1 MTKASTTDSTHGGDT
16 AGKAPEWAA
25 MFAPEEWAWFVAT
38 LVAELDRRG
47 ITHRIDMEAGCLHV
61 EVLGPVPNVLGLQ
74 NLAQMCRA
82 RPRDGWPGLF
92 RHHFDIALD
101 PKSSRNAEALAKD
114 WDLARDAV
122 KIRLYREDHLPSVQ
136 LVTWHVAEG
145 LVAVLT
151 FDLPDRVVSV
161 RKPDR
166 DGWDVSDEEL
176 YETALENVRREGL
189 LTANKIEVGET
200 SAAAAVYVLEGSSTF
215 FAASHALF
223 LEDYLMNESMVSPAG
238 FQGEFG
244 AVIAIPQRHVVIY
257 HPIDDLRAVAAIQ
270 SMLVTAANMF
280 AEGPGSISSDLYW
293 LPPDDHEGEDLLV
306 RLPCERVDDALRFMP
321 PPEFVELLSSL
332 SPATKTESP
341 SS

>member
-1 MTKASTTDSTHGGDT
+1 MTKDDRTKHDDT
-16 AGKAPEWAA
+16 AGKSPDWAS

-38 LVAELDRRG
+38 LAADLDRRG
-47 ITHRIDMEAGCLHV
+47 VTHRFDMEAGCLHLDV
-61 EVLGPVPNVLGLQ
+61 VGPIPNVLGLQ
-74 NLAQMCRA
+74 NLAQICRA
-82 RPRDGWPGLF
+82 TPRDRWAGAM

-101 PKSSRNAEALAKD
+101 PNNSKSADELAKD
-114 WDLARDAV
+114 WSLARGAV

-151 FDLPDRVVSV
+151 FDLPDSVISV

-166 DGWDVSDEEL
+166 DTWDVSDEEL
-176 YETALENVRREGL
+176 YETALDNVRREGL
-189 LTANKIEVGET
+189 LVANQIPVGD
-200 SAAAAVYVLEGSSTF
+200 SASVYVLEGGGTF

-223 LEDYLMNESMVSPAG
+223 LEDYLMNESLVSPAG

-257 HPIDDLRAVAAIQ
+257 HPIDDLRVVTAIQ

-280 AEGPGSISSDLYW
+280 ADGPGSISADLYW

-321 PPEFVELLSSL
+321 PPEFVKVLSSL
-332 SPATKTESP
+332 SPAPVKD
-341 SS
+341 

>member
-1 MTKASTTDSTHGGDT
+1 MTKASGRDGDT
-16 AGKAPEWAA
+16 AGKSPEWAS

-38 LVAELDRRG
+38 LAAELDRRG
-47 ITHRIDMEAGCLHV
+47 VRHRVDMEAGCLHV
-61 EVLGPVPNVLGLQ
+61 EVTGPVPNVLGLQ
-74 NLAQMCRA
+74 NLAQSCRS
-82 RPRDGWPGLF
+82 RPRDGWAALMKN
-92 RHHFDIALD
+92 HFDIALD
-101 PKSSRNAEALAKD
+101 PKSSKGADDLAKD

-122 KIRLYREDHLPSVQ
+122 KIRLYRDDHLPSVQ

-151 FDLPDRVVSV
+151 FDLPDAVVTV

-166 DGWDVSDEEL
+166 DAWDVSDEEL
-176 YETALENVRREGL
+176 YETAIENVRREGL
-189 LTANKIEVGET
+189 LTANKIEVGD
-200 SAAAAVYVLEGSSTF
+200 SASVYVLEGSSTF

-257 HPIDDLRAVAAIQ
+257 HPIDDLGVVEAIQ

-280 AEGPGSISSDLYW
+280 AEGPGSISADLYW
-293 LPPDDHEGEDLLV
+293 LPPDDHEGDDLLV

-321 PPEFVELLSSL
+321 PPEFVEVLNAL
-332 SPATKTESP
+332 SPAQPAPPKH
-341 SS
+341 

>member
-1 MTKASTTDSTHGGDT
+1 MTKDESSKHDDT
-16 AGKAPEWAA
+16 AGKSPEWAS

-38 LVAELDRRG
+38 LAAELDRRG
-47 ITHRIDMEAGCLHV
+47 VTHRFDIEAGCLHIDV
-61 EVLGPVPNVLGLQ
+61 VGPVPNVLGLQ
-74 NLAQMCRA
+74 NLAQICRA
-82 RPRDGWPGLF
+82 RPRDAWASAM

-101 PKSSRNAEALAKD
+101 PNNSKGADDLAKD
-114 WDLARDAV
+114 WSLARDAV
-122 KIRLYREDHLPSVQ
+122 KIRLYREDHLPSGVQ

-151 FDLPDRVVSV
+151 FDLPDSVISV

-166 DGWDVSDEEL
+166 DTWDVSDEEV

-189 LTANKIEVGET
+189 LVANKIPVGD
-200 SAAAAVYVLEGSSTF
+200 SASVYVLEGGSTF

-257 HPIDDLRAVAAIQ
+257 HPIDDLRVVTAIQ

-280 AEGPGSISSDLYW
+280 ADGPGSISADLYW

-321 PPEFVELLSSL
+321 PPEFVALLSSL
-332 SPATKTESP
+332 SPAPEKH
-341 SS
+341 

>member
-1 MTKASTTDSTHGGDT
+1 MTKDESSKHDDT
-16 AGKAPEWAA
+16 AGKSPDWAP

-38 LVAELDRRG
+38 LAADLDGRG
-47 ITHRIDMEAGCLHV
+47 ITHRFDMEAGCLHLDV
-61 EVLGPVPNVLGLQ
+61 VGPIPNVLGLQ
-74 NLAQMCRA
+74 NLAQICRA
-82 RPRDGWPGLF
+82 RPRDAWAALM

-101 PKSSRNAEALAKD
+101 PSNSKGADDLAKD
-114 WDLARDAV
+114 WTLARDAL
-122 KIRLYREDHLPSVQ
+122 KIRLYREDHLPSGVQ

-151 FDLPDRVVSV
+151 FDLPDSVISV

-166 DGWDVSDEEL
+166 DTWDVSDEEL

-189 LTANKIEVGET
+189 LVAKKIPVGD
-200 SAAAAVYVLEGSSTF
+200 SASVYVLEGGNTF

-257 HPIDDLRAVAAIQ
+257 HPIDDLRVVTAIQ

-280 AEGPGSISSDLYW
+280 ADGPGSISADLYW

-321 PPEFVELLSSL
+321 PPEFVKVLNSL
-332 SPATKTESP
+332 DPP
-341 SS
+341 PQRD

>member
-1 MTKASTTDSTHGGDT
+1 MTKDESSKHDDT
-16 AGKAPEWAA
+16 AGKSPEWAS

-38 LVAELDRRG
+38 LAADLDRRR
-47 ITHRIDMEAGCLHV
+47 ITHRFDMEAGCLHIDV
-61 EVLGPVPNVLGLQ
+61 VGPVPNVLGLQ
-74 NLAQMCRA
+74 NLAQICRA
-82 RPRDGWPGLF
+82 RPRDAWAAAM
-92 RHHFDIALD
+92 RQHFDIALD
-101 PKSSRNAEALAKD
+101 PNNSKGADELAKD
-114 WDLARDAV
+114 WSLAREAL
-122 KIRLYREDHLPSVQ
+122 KIRLYREDHLPNGVE

-151 FDLPDRVVSV
+151 FDLPDSVISV

-166 DGWDVSDEEL
+166 DTWDVSDEEL

-189 LTANKIEVGET
+189 LVANKIPVGD
-200 SAAAAVYVLEGSSTF
+200 SASVYVLEGGATF

-257 HPIDDLRAVAAIQ
+257 HPIDDLRVVTAIQ

-280 AEGPGSISSDLYW
+280 ADGPGSISADLYW

-306 RLPCERVDDALRFMP
+306 RLPCERVDNALRFLP
-321 PPEFVELLSSL
+321 PPEFVEVLNLLA
-332 SPATKTESP
+332 PP
-341 SS
+341 PQRD